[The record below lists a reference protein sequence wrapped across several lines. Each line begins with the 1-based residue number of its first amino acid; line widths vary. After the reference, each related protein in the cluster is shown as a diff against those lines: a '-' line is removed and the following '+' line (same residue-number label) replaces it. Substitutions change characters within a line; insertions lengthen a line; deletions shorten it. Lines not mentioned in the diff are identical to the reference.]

1 MFYQTHLRSIALIL
15 ALGFLAI
22 YASFGSYFAREI
34 VVEITILAILA
45 ISLDFC
51 AGFGGMVSL
60 CHGAIMGIAAYVF
73 TIMGVKL
80 GWPSLPSAILG
91 LLAAVLFSG
100 MVGWVTAR
108 TSGIF
113 FIMATLAFGQMA
125 YTFFFK
131 SRWLGGDDGM
141 GGISRFDL
149 SWLGLDLNDALVFA
163 LFGVGVLFLV
173 YVVASILLR
182 SGFGRVLCGIH
193 SNENRMQAMG
203 VNTAK
208 HKALAMACSGFMAG
222 MAGIIAAQHT
232 LYISPELLIWT
243 VSGEVL
249 LVVILGG
256 IGTLVGPVIGAI
268 ILIMMKHELSNYT
281 DYWHM
286 IVGVVLILAVL
297 AGGRGVYGQ
306 IEVWLEAFF
315 KPQAPKEPKEP
326 TESKEKEQDLA

>member
-1 MFYQTHLRSIALIL
+1 MFYQTRLRSISLMI

-45 ISLDFC
+45 ISLDLC

-60 CHGAIMGIAAYVF
+60 CHGAIMGIAAYAF

-80 GWPSLPSAILG
+80 GWASVPSAMMG
-91 LLAAVLFSG
+91 LVAAVVFSG
-100 MVGWVTAR
+100 LVGWVTAR

-125 YTFFFK
+125 HTYFFK

-149 SWLGLDLNDALVFA
+149 GWLGLNLNDALVFA
-163 LFGVGVLFLV
+163 LFGIVVLFVV
-173 YVVASILLR
+173 YVFAAIILH
-182 SGFGRVLCGIH
+182 SGFGRILCGIH
-193 SNENRMQAMG
+193 SNEQRMQAIG
-203 VNTAK
+203 VDTAK
-208 HKALAMACSGFMAG
+208 HKAMAMAFSGFLAG
-222 MAGIIAAQHT
+222 IAGIIAAQHT

-256 IGTLVGPVIGAI
+256 IGTLIGPVIGAI
-268 ILIMMKHELSNYT
+268 ILVMLKHELSNYT

-286 IVGVVLILAVL
+286 IVGIVLIIAVL
-297 AGGRGVYGQ
+297 AGGRGVFGQ
-306 IEVWLEAFF
+306 IEHWVKALN
-315 KPQAPKEPKEP
+315 APKK
-326 TESKEKEQDLA
+326 KGADLA